1 MKKRHSI
8 RFKMP
13 LTISIIT
20 TIILIITIVSLSYR
34 SYRGVSK
41 TTFSGFNSTIEGY
54 KSMLDS
60 WLSDNKTLIKTYA
73 ITPAI
78 INYLLNTSN
87 TDTNLQL
94 RNTLEKFES
103 INRFSL
109 NIGVTDTNGIILD
122 NGKNVSIGENIQNT
136 RPGLLTNIK
145 NNNDDVAFDSKI
157 VKSTADNKWSLGI
170 ISGVR
175 DYNNNLIGYIYMT
188 LNWEELILKLK
199 ELKLDETGRLFAL
212 DSEGSIVIDTFDYIN
227 ENGGGYYQ
235 LIKKNNKP
243 QGVINYKSKTASRTA
258 VYTTMNE
265 MPWTLTMAM
274 DNRVIYRENIRMIRI
289 AAIICIISILFI
301 NSFTVA
307 YIKKTMSPLD
317 SLMKQAQRISE
328 GNIEVKEIK
337 KERKD
342 EFGRLENAF
351 FVMSQK
357 LADVINEV
365 NESAKDIVIS
375 SQSMMESSTELS
387 SRTES
392 QASSLEETA
401 ASVEEIVSTIQAS
414 TENAITGKDMMNE
427 SINYIG
433 DAADIISQTSSDIE
447 KVYAS
452 SEKIKDITKIIEDIA
467 FQTNI
472 LALNASV
479 EAARAGDQ
487 GKGFAV
493 VASEVRNL
501 AQTTQA
507 SVKDITNLVDNT
519 SEQIHNAT
527 QTARKSQELFE
538 ILQNKVRDTSQLME
552 NISSTALEQQSG
564 VNQISVAITS
574 MEGVTTQNA
583 SLAVKSSDL
592 SRNLLDRAKKLEESI
607 SFFKLSV

>member
-1 MKKRHSI
+1 
-8 RFKMP
+8 
-13 LTISIIT
+13 
-20 TIILIITIVSLSYR
+20 
-34 SYRGVSK
+34 
-41 TTFSGFNSTIEGY
+41 
-54 KSMLDS
+54 MLDS

-87 TDTNLQL
+87 TNANIQL

-122 NGKNVSIGENIQNT
+122 NAKNVSIGENIQNT

-258 VYTTMNE
+258 VYTTMKE
-265 MPWTLTMAM
+265 LPWTLTMAM

-342 EFGRLENAF
+342 EFGRLENVF

-519 SEQIHNAT
+519 SDQIHNAT

-538 ILQNKVRDTSQLME
+538 ILQSKVRDTSQLME

>member
-1 MKKRHSI
+1 
-8 RFKMP
+8 
-13 LTISIIT
+13 
-20 TIILIITIVSLSYR
+20 
-34 SYRGVSK
+34 
-41 TTFSGFNSTIEGY
+41 
-54 KSMLDS
+54 MLD
-60 WLSDNKTLIKTYA
+60 NAKHIE
-73 ITPAI
+73 I
-78 INYLLNTSN
+78 
-87 TDTNLQL
+87 
-94 RNTLEKFES
+94 
-103 INRFSL
+103 
-109 NIGVTDTNGIILD
+109 
-122 NGKNVSIGENIQNT
+122 GKNIQDLSPGIWENFKQNNYDVSYGN
-136 RPGLLTNIK
+136 
-145 NNNDDVAFDSKI
+145 KI
-157 VKSTADNKWSLGI
+157 LKSSADNKWSLAL

-175 DYNNNLIGYIYMT
+175 DSNNNLIGTIYMII
-188 LNWEELILKLK
+188 NWEEFINSLKK
-199 ELKLDETGRLFAL
+199 LKLDETGRLFAL
-212 DSEGSIVIDTFDYIN
+212 DNDGIIVADTYDYIN
-227 ENGGGYYQ
+227 ENGSGYYQ

>member
-1 MKKRHSI
+1 
-8 RFKMP
+8 
-13 LTISIIT
+13 
-20 TIILIITIVSLSYR
+20 
-34 SYRGVSK
+34 
-41 TTFSGFNSTIEGY
+41 
-54 KSMLDS
+54 MLDS

-87 TDTNLQL
+87 TNANIQL

-122 NGKNVSIGENIQNT
+122 NAKNVSIGENIQNT

-258 VYTTMNE
+258 VYTTMKE
-265 MPWTLTMAM
+265 LPWTLTMAM

-519 SEQIHNAT
+519 SDQIHNAT

-538 ILQNKVRDTSQLME
+538 ILQSKVRDTSQLME

>member
-1 MKKRHSI
+1 M
-8 RFKMP
+8 M
-13 LTISIIT
+13 
-20 TIILIITIVSLSYR
+20 
-34 SYRGVSK
+34 
-41 TTFSGFNSTIEGY
+41 
-54 KSMLDS
+54 DS
-60 WLSDNKTLIKTYA
+60 WLFENKTLIKTYA
-73 ITPAI
+73 ITPAV
-78 INYLLNTSN
+78 INYLLNSYS
-87 TDTNLQL
+87 TNANIQLNETLQ
-94 RNTLEKFES
+94 KFEA
-103 INRFSL
+103 INPFSL
-109 NIGVTDTNGIILD
+109 DIGVTDTNGIVLD
-122 NGKNVSIGENIQNT
+122 NAKHIEIGKNIQDLSPGIWENFKQNNYDVSYGN
-136 RPGLLTNIK
+136 
-145 NNNDDVAFDSKI
+145 KI
-157 VKSTADNKWSLGI
+157 LKSSADNKWSLAL

-175 DYNNNLIGYIYMT
+175 DSNNNLIGTIYMII
-188 LNWEELILKLK
+188 NWEEFINSLKK
-199 ELKLDETGRLFAL
+199 LKLDETGRLFAL
-212 DSEGSIVIDTFDYIN
+212 DNDGIIVADTYDYIN
-227 ENGGGYYQ
+227 ENGSGYYQ

-592 SRNLLDRAKKLEESI
+592 SKNLLDRAKKLEESI

>member
-1 MKKRHSI
+1 
-8 RFKMP
+8 
-13 LTISIIT
+13 
-20 TIILIITIVSLSYR
+20 
-34 SYRGVSK
+34 
-41 TTFSGFNSTIEGY
+41 
-54 KSMLDS
+54 MLDS

-87 TDTNLQL
+87 TNANLQL

-122 NGKNVSIGENIQNT
+122 NAKNVSIGENIQNT

-258 VYTTMNE
+258 VYTTMKE
-265 MPWTLTMAM
+265 LPWTLTMAM

-342 EFGRLENAF
+342 EFGRLENVF

-519 SEQIHNAT
+519 SDQIHNAT

-538 ILQNKVRDTSQLME
+538 ILQSKVRDTSQLME

>member
-1 MKKRHSI
+1 
-8 RFKMP
+8 
-13 LTISIIT
+13 
-20 TIILIITIVSLSYR
+20 
-34 SYRGVSK
+34 
-41 TTFSGFNSTIEGY
+41 
-54 KSMLDS
+54 MLDS

-87 TDTNLQL
+87 TNANIQL

-122 NGKNVSIGENIQNT
+122 NAKNVSIGENIQNT

-258 VYTTMNE
+258 VYTTMKE
-265 MPWTLTMAM
+265 LPWTLTMAM

-342 EFGRLENAF
+342 EFGRLENVF

-519 SEQIHNAT
+519 SDQIHNAT

-538 ILQNKVRDTSQLME
+538 ILQSKVRDTSQLME

-574 MEGVTTQNA
+574 MGGVTTQNA